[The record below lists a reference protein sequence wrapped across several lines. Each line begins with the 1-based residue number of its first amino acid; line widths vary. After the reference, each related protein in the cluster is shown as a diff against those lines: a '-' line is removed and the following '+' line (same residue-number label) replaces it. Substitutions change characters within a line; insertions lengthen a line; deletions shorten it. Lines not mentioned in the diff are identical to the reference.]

1 MATVH
6 AQVRSRNCSV
16 ILLIALTFVLYG
28 RGLSNSRGAFGD
40 SFHHLINGIFLFDA
54 LHEPLRS
61 VADPWAY
68 GTAYY
73 RHFPA
78 ISLGYYMPVFA
89 MIEASLMTVCGVSPV
104 TGQLAVLLMAGLM
117 AFFAFKWFR
126 LHFDHWW
133 AVGATIALISTPIL
147 VCWGQDIMLEIPVLA
162 FVLGSMW
169 LFERLLDSDRPTW
182 PAALAWAS
190 MTALAFWTKQHALML
205 LGVFVV
211 SVVATRRWSHLRN
224 PAVLVSMALVAGAA
238 AVVVAIALVVGGD
251 VVGHSVGFTAQH
263 VADRFNVAQ
272 WTYYLKRLPGV
283 VGWPTLVL
291 AAVGLWGSIRAR
303 DKHLW
308 PALAW
313 AAVFYLMHS
322 YFKAQ
327 DHRYGCL
334 WVPPFC
340 LLAIMGV
347 RYLPRFLASTRRPAG
362 QKWPA
367 VVGGLFLTVYAVSAF
382 ARGVQV
388 RRNPVPSAYQRAAD
402 DLCDRLAPYTCLTFI
417 PDRPGRMAVCFRL
430 AVQERLCPQ
439 RDIYSFGR
447 VLRAGQVFRRW
458 QQRWPNLQDLAASVK
473 EWNVRFILTETPRVL
488 DPRAGDLA
496 VAQVVDGLLA
506 THEFRPVHSYPVHLI
521 RGRHPERTLTLY
533 ERIEPVPF
541 RANAWPPIRTWRT
554 STSIGVVRYGD
565 AP

>member
-1 MATVH
+1 M
-6 AQVRSRNCSV
+6 
-16 ILLIALTFVLYG
+16 ILLVALTLVLYG
-28 RGLSNSRGAFGD
+28 RDLSNSRGTFGD

-54 LHEPLRS
+54 LHEPSRA

-68 GTAYY
+68 GTVYY
-73 RHFPA
+73 QHFPA

-89 MIEASLMTVCGVSPV
+89 MIEASLMLIFGVSPV

-117 AFFAFKWFR
+117 TFFAFKWFR

-147 VCWGQDIMLEIPVLA
+147 VCWGQDIMLEIPALA

-169 LFERLLDSDRPTW
+169 LFERLLLNSDRPTW
-182 PAALAWAS
+182 SAALAWAS

-211 SVVATRRWSHLRN
+211 SVVVTRRWDRLRN
-224 PAVLVSMALVAGAA
+224 PAVLVSMALVAVAGAS
-238 AVVVAIALVVGGD
+238 VVATALVIGGD

-272 WTYYLKRLPGV
+272 WTYYLKRLPEI

-291 AAVGLWGSIRAR
+291 GVVGLWGAIVAR
-303 DKHLW
+303 DKRIW

-313 AAVFYLMHS
+313 VAVFYLMHS
-322 YFKAQ
+322 FFKAQ
-327 DHRYGCL
+327 SHRYGCL

-340 LLAIMGV
+340 LLAVMGV
-347 RYLPRFLASTRRPAG
+347 RYLPRFLVSARGSIG
-362 QKWPA
+362 EKWPA
-367 VVGGLFLTVYAVSAF
+367 VVGGLFLTAYAVSVF

-388 RRNPVPSAYQRAAD
+388 RTDPVPSAYQRAAD
-402 DLCDRLAPYTCLTFI
+402 DLCDRLAPYTCLTFL

-430 AVQERLCPQ
+430 AVQERLGPQ

-447 VLRAGQVFRRW
+447 VLRAGQVFRHW
-458 QQRWPNLQDLAASVK
+458 QQRFPNLQDLAASVK
-473 EWNVRFILTETPRVL
+473 DWNVRFILTETPRVL
-488 DPRAGDLA
+488 DPWAGDLEIA
-496 VAQVVDGLLA
+496 HVVDGLLA
-506 THEFRPVHSYPVHLI
+506 TEEFRPVHTYPVRLNSS
-521 RGRHPERTLTLY
+521 RHPERTLTLY
-533 ERIEPVPF
+533 ERIEPVSF
-541 RANAWPPIRTWRT
+541 NANARPPIRTRRT
-554 STSIGVVRYGD
+554 LTSIGVGPDDD